1 MNVLLQTD
9 SKAKGSR
16 KSSIKMAPPLYQ
28 SRRRRLDQTNSD
40 TNYNI
45 FYNIKKTKLS
55 ARYPFLPKKQI
66 ERKIKHLWERA
77 SAEKRAV
84 LCLTSSGST
93 AKSPFKG
100 SILQGL
106 CKKKLPLEHIISN
119 SAHIHNSTP
128 TTSMA
133 GSGPV
138 RTLHSSMKDPWSRTS
153 RKQTLRS
160 SSKKH
165 VSTTRV
171 SFNFDQSPLPP
182 RPNTRSSIKEQ
193 KSEERKVEKNKR
205 MKHISTKDG
214 HLRKRELSFEEKQM
228 YEFQDEGSKSWNH
241 SVGKAQAESGRLS
254 HSNPG
259 IKEHVFAPEQYNIE
273 SSANTNIFTVDSQS
287 PTITPDQRPTETT
300 LNDKSSQ
307 NLGKKTKT
315 SIRRNTKSLKNSN
328 RRLQK
333 SKDVKNNP
341 HIGEKGKKKDGPS
354 TVGNLDSSQSDDALE
369 VPWLVSAHRDS
380 SSDDA
385 RDDSSDD
392 QDQDAFYDYYHK
404 SSSESSAPTVPS
416 LSQESDD
423 AGPSEN
429 NTMFSWNGA
438 CFTKKTSSLGIDTFD
453 SQLSQVSMDAAEVM
467 SVSSTEASLSSDS
480 PQFIFGLPGEMMM
493 SSPRGSVTQT
503 DIRADSP
510 MLQNQEM
517 HLEDGMMMESLKK
530 SGRQRDCHPSPDI
543 REDLVPQKRKR
554 RLQDGIL
561 MDSPK
566 SSRLQQDSQISPDMR
581 EDSAV
586 PQKRKMRL
594 QDGMK
599 MDSPK
604 SSKLQGLVSPT
615 SRKRQMKGLEGEDMV
630 SMTTARNTKENQIQ
644 VSPPKTV
651 ASREDS
657 VVSNERKVLVEM
669 NSKPTKPATKTN
681 STERNKED
689 HAPKVQK
696 RTSGRLK
703 NKESL
708 VNRSSAKEGCTDE
721 GGNIAQE
728 IKKTQTT
735 EQEEILMSDGILC
748 DLFQPNLSS
757 EKRSFNPSG
766 ETEFYQSCMD
776 DPVSSHLFLEEN
788 FFL

>member
-1 MNVLLQTD
+1 
-9 SKAKGSR
+9 
-16 KSSIKMAPPLYQ
+16 MAPPLYQ
-28 SRRRRLDQTNSD
+28 SRRSRVDQTNSD
-40 TNYNI
+40 SKYYT

-84 LCLTSSGST
+84 LCLTSSGS
-93 AKSPFKG
+93 KSPFKG

-106 CKKKLPLEHIISN
+106 CKKKLPLEHIIFN
-119 SAHIHNSTP
+119 SAPIHNSTP

-138 RTLHSSMKDPWSRTS
+138 RTLHSSMKDPWSQTS

-160 SSKKH
+160 SSKKL
-165 VSTTRV
+165 VSTRRV
-171 SFNFDQSPLPP
+171 SFNFDQSPLLA

-193 KSEERKVEKNKR
+193 KSEERKVENKKR
-205 MKHISTKDG
+205 KKHKSTKDG

-241 SVGKAQAESGRLS
+241 SVGKAQVEAGRSS

-259 IKEHVFAPEQYNIE
+259 VKDHVFAPEHYNIE
-273 SSANTNIFTVDSQS
+273 ISANTNIFTDDSQS
-287 PTITPDQRPTETT
+287 PTITPEQRLPDTT

-315 SIRRNTKSLKNSN
+315 SIRRNAKSLKNSN

-341 HIGEKGKKKDGPS
+341 SIGEKGKKDDDPS
-354 TVGNLDSSQSDDALE
+354 TVDDLDSSQSDDAGE

-438 CFTKKTSSLGIDTFD
+438 CFTKKTSSLGTDTFD

-467 SVSSTEASLSSDS
+467 SLSSTEASLSPDS
-480 PQFIFGLPGEMMM
+480 PQFIFGLPRKMMM
-493 SSPRGSVTQT
+493 SPQGSVTPS

-517 HLEDGMMMESLKK
+517 HLEDGLMMESPKN
-530 SGRQRDCHPSPDI
+530 SRCQRDSHPSPDI
-543 REDLVPQKRKR
+543 REDLVPQKRKM
-554 RLQDGIL
+554 RLQDGML
-561 MDSPK
+561 LDSPK
-566 SSRLQQDSQISPDMR
+566 TSRLQQVSQTSPDMI
-581 EDSAV
+581 EDSAL

-599 MDSPK
+599 MDSRK
-604 SSKLQGLVSPT
+604 SSRIQGLVSPT
-615 SRKRQMKGLEGEDMV
+615 SRKRQMKGLQGEDMV
-630 SMTTARNTKENQIQ
+630 SMTTARHTKENQKQI
-644 VSPPKTV
+644 SPPKTAV
-651 ASREDS
+651 SRGDS

-681 STERNKED
+681 STKRNKED

-708 VNRSSAKEGCTDE
+708 VNRSLAKEGCTDE
-721 GGNIAQE
+721 GGNIAQGKNDYM
-728 IKKTQTT
+728 KKSPTTT
-735 EQEEILMSDGILC
+735 EQEEIFRSDGILC

-757 EKRSFNPSG
+757 EKRSFNPQG